1 MGGPRGG
8 WVGSTRACVPTDHS
22 QSLRRQRELEV
33 AELSFLFEIFRQAG
47 NVIAE
52 VHDELATVVLLRHRT
67 PSRRYCCTGGT
78 FSSSFMLQTNIV
90 LDPRIAHV
98 FVAPPLRTMAASILI
113 QPLCTHS
120 NVPHYSW
127 QLSTGQIF
135 EVCSHGWM
143 SHIIAAVSAT
153 LYHVDDELAA
163 AVQRRAPNAHAPLDR
178 RQQRWGQEARRVT
191 VGSGADIHTRSEIM
205 YSYRLPEPHLDRER
219 TCSGAFDGYIYIY
232 IRDTFI

>member
-78 FSSSFMLQTNIV
+78 FISLVHAANKHRPRSQNRACFCRSPSSDNGCINSFN
-90 LDPRIAHV
+90 RCA
-98 FVAPPLRTMAASILI
+98 RTQM
-113 QPLCTHS
+113 
-120 NVPHYSW
+120 
-127 QLSTGQIF
+127 F
-135 EVCSHGWM
+135 
-143 SHIIAAVSAT
+143 HIIVRGNSRLARSSKYVATDACLTSSQQSPRHSTMSTTNLPRLSRGEHETRMRLCIGVSNGGGKKR
-153 LYHVDDELAA
+153 DE
-163 AVQRRAPNAHAPLDR
+163 
-178 RQQRWGQEARRVT
+178 
-191 VGSGADIHTRSEIM
+191 
-205 YSYRLPEPHLDRER
+205 
-219 TCSGAFDGYIYIY
+219 
-232 IRDTFI
+232 